1 MPEKILI
8 VDDDIETLRLVG
20 LMLQRQGYKIVAANN
35 GQQALSMTKAESPDL
50 ILLDI
55 MMPDMDGY
63 EVTKQIRSDPNTKG
77 IPIIMF
83 TAKSMVDD
91 KVAGFDS
98 GVDDYLTKPTHPAE
112 LTAHVKALL
121 ARNIKKSTAS
131 LEAPP
136 PKGLVCAV
144 ISAKGGI
151 GTTTLSVN
159 VGVALRQR
167 TKSEVIVAEIRPSQG
182 TLGIDLGYTNVTEF
196 DRLVKHP
203 ATEITQNMVQNE
215 LVLHSSGVKLLL
227 ASYKPNDIQY
237 ANDTDK
243 LTTIVN
249 HLGTLAQY
257 TLLDIGA
264 NILPGIDKVLELCN
278 ETILV
283 VEPMPNTITR
293 TKVLLDDLAD
303 KGFSKSRILTLV
315 LINRIRSDIQM
326 SWTQVQEAIG
336 IPITSIIT
344 PAPELAYQACT
355 RSTPMILAQPDGII
369 AQQYVKIATALAQRG
384 PQK

>member
-35 GQQALSMTKAESPDL
+35 GQQALTMSKAELPDL

-63 EVTKQIRSDPNTKG
+63 EVTKQIRGNPATKT

-91 KVAGFDS
+91 KVAGFDA

-121 ARNIKKSTAS
+121 ARNVKRAVTQ
-131 LEAPP
+131 EAPA

-144 ISAKGGI
+144 IAAKGGI

-167 TKSEVIVAEIRPSQG
+167 TKAEVIVAEMRPSQG
-182 TLGIDLGYTNVTEF
+182 TLGIDLGYTNVTELN
-196 DRLVKHP
+196 RLLKHP
-203 ATEITQNMVQNE
+203 AAEITSNMVQNE
-215 LVLHSSGVKLLL
+215 LILHSSGIKLLL
-227 ASYKPNDIQY
+227 ASYQPSDIEF
-237 ANDTDK
+237 ANATDRI
-243 LTTIVN
+243 TTIIN
-249 HLGTLAQY
+249 HLASQANY
-257 TLLDIGA
+257 TLVDIGA
-264 NILPGIDKVLELCN
+264 NILPGIDDVLNLCS
-278 ETILV
+278 EAILV

-293 TKVLLDDLAD
+293 TKVLLNALSDR
-303 KGFSKSRILTLV
+303 GFSKSRVLTLV

-326 SWTQVQEAIG
+326 SWTQVQEALG

-344 PAPELAYQACT
+344 PAPELAYQACS
-355 RSTPMILAQPDGII
+355 RSTPMILAQPDGIV
-369 AQQYVKIATALAQRG
+369 AQQYIKIASAIAQRG

>member
-35 GQQALSMTKAESPDL
+35 GQQALSMSKIELPDL

-63 EVTKQIRSDPNTKG
+63 EVTKQIRAEESTKT

-91 KVAGFDS
+91 KVAGFDA

-112 LTAHVKALL
+112 LTAHVRALL
-121 ARNIKKSTAS
+121 ARNVKRAV
-131 LEAPP
+131 EAPAS
-136 PKGLVCAV
+136 KGLVCAV
-144 ISAKGGI
+144 LAAKGGI
-151 GTTTLSVN
+151 GTTTLAVN

-167 TKSEVIVAEIRPSQG
+167 TKSDVIVAEMRPSQG
-182 TLGIDLGYTNVTEF
+182 TLGIDLGYTNVTELN
-196 DRLVKHP
+196 RLLKHP
-203 ATEITQNMVQNE
+203 ANEITQGMVENE

-227 ASYKPNDIQY
+227 ASYNPKDIEFVN
-237 ANDTDK
+237 ATDRI
-243 LTTIVN
+243 TAIIR
-249 HLGTLAQY
+249 HLSSLAQY
-257 TLLDIGA
+257 VILDIGA
-264 NILPGIDKVLELCN
+264 NLLPGVDSVYNLCS
-278 ETILV
+278 EAILV
-283 VEPMPNTITR
+283 VEPMPNTIAR
-293 TKVLLDDLAD
+293 TKVLLDDLTD
-303 KGFSKSRILTLV
+303 KGFSKSRVLTLV

-326 SWTQVQEAIG
+326 SWTQVQEALG

-344 PAPELAYQACT
+344 PAPELAYQACS
-355 RSTPMILAQPDGII
+355 RNAPMILAQPDGIV
-369 AQQYVKIATALAQRG
+369 AQQFVKIASAVAQRG

>member
-35 GQQALSMTKAESPDL
+35 GQQALSMSKIELPDL

-63 EVTKQIRSDPNTKG
+63 EVTKLIRAEESTKT

-91 KVAGFDS
+91 KVAGFDA

-112 LTAHVKALL
+112 LTAHVRALL
-121 ARNIKKSTAS
+121 ARNVKRSA
-131 LEAPP
+131 EAPAA
-136 PKGLVCAV
+136 KGLVCAV
-144 ISAKGGI
+144 LAAKGGI
-151 GTTTLSVN
+151 GTTTLAVN

-167 TKSEVIVAEIRPSQG
+167 TKSDVIVAEMRPSQG
-182 TLGIDLGYTNVTEF
+182 TLGIDLGYTNITELN
-196 DRLVKHP
+196 RLLKHP
-203 ATEITQNMVQNE
+203 ANEITQGMVENE
-215 LVLHSSGVKLLL
+215 LVLHSSGIKLLL
-227 ASYKPNDIQY
+227 ASYNPRDIEFVN
-237 ANDTDK
+237 ATDR
-243 LTTIVN
+243 LTAIIR
-249 HLGTLAQY
+249 HLSSLAQY
-257 TLLDIGA
+257 VILDLGA
-264 NILPGIDKVLELCN
+264 NILPGVDSIYNLCT
-278 ETILV
+278 EAILV
-283 VEPMPNTITR
+283 VEPMPNTIAR

-303 KGFSKSRILTLV
+303 KGFSKSRVLTLV

-326 SWTQVQEAIG
+326 SWTQVQEALG

-344 PAPELAYQACT
+344 PAPELAYQACS
-355 RSTPMILAQPDGII
+355 RNTPMILAQPDGIV
-369 AQQYVKIATALAQRG
+369 AQQYVKIASAVAQRG

>member
-35 GQQALSMTKAESPDL
+35 GQQALTMTKMELPDL

-63 EVTKQIRSDPNTKG
+63 EVTKQIRSDESTKG

-91 KVAGFDS
+91 KVAGFDA

-121 ARNIKKSTAS
+121 ARNVKRANETTPAT
-131 LEAPP
+131 
-136 PKGLVCAV
+136 KGLVCAV
-144 ISAKGGI
+144 MAAKGGI
-151 GTTTLSVN
+151 GTTTLAVN

-167 TKSEVIVAEIRPSQG
+167 TKAEVIVAELRPSQG
-182 TLGIDLGYTNVTEF
+182 TLGIDLGYTNVTELS
-196 DRLVKHP
+196 RLLKHP
-203 ATEITQNMVQNE
+203 AEEITQSMVENE
-215 LVLHSSGVKLLL
+215 LILHSSGIRLLL
-227 ASYKPNDIQY
+227 ASYQPKDIEFVN
-237 ANDTDK
+237 ATDK
-243 LTTIVN
+243 IQTIVKQ
-249 HLGTLAQY
+249 LSSLAQY
-257 TLLDIGA
+257 VILDLGA
-264 NILPGIDKVLELCN
+264 IMLPGVESVYNLCS
-278 ETILV
+278 EAVLV
-283 VEPMPNTITR
+283 VEPMPNTISR
-293 TKVLLDDLAD
+293 TKVLLDDLTD
-303 KGFSKSRILTLV
+303 KGFSKSRVLTLV

-326 SWTQVQEAIG
+326 SWTQVQEALG

-344 PAPELAYQACT
+344 PAPELAYQACM
-355 RSTPMILAQPDGII
+355 RNTPMILAQPDGIV
-369 AQQYVKIATALAQRG
+369 AQQFVKIASAIAQRG